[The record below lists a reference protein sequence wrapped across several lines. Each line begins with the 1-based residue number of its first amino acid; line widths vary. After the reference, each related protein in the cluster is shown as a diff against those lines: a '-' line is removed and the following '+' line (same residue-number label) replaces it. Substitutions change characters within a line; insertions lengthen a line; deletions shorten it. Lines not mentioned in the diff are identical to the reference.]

1 MRTELLLL
9 MISAVLAVGCSEKA
23 PSVNTRQEQTIPDD
37 NYLSFNLK
45 SAESFKYLK
54 DGDYVLVFSGA
65 TVTEG
70 SYSSLSLLFSSAV
83 DSLDSVYFELM
94 LPATDRFSVF
104 VGLCTPEGCVLDL
117 IKPEEK
123 FTVCDSEYIGIMTAF
138 DEPISP
144 TIHLSYFRE
153 GKPLETVSFDKFE
166 ITFDSFIAEDVL
178 ISALSS
184 CVKLSSSQYPE
195 LVFQGKF
202 SVSDKE
208 PVQMMVD

>member
-1 MRTELLLL
+1 MRTVLLVLL
-9 MISAVLAVGCSEKA
+9 ITAVLAGGCSEKA
-23 PSVNTRQEQTIPDD
+23 SSVNTSQDQTVPEN

-45 SAESFKYLK
+45 SAENLKYLK
-54 DGDYVLVFSGA
+54 DGDYVLAFSGA

-83 DSLDSVYFELM
+83 DSLDSVCFELM

-104 VGLCTPEGCVLDL
+104 VGMCTPEGCVLDL
-117 IKPEEK
+117 IKPEDK
-123 FTVCDSEYIGIMTAF
+123 FTVCDSEYVGIMTAF

-144 TIHLSYFRE
+144 AIHLSYIRE

-166 ITFDSFIAEDVL
+166 ITFDSFMAEDVL

-184 CVKLSSSQYPE
+184 CIKLSSAQYPE
-195 LVFQGKF
+195 LVFQGNF
-202 SVSDKE
+202 SVSEKE